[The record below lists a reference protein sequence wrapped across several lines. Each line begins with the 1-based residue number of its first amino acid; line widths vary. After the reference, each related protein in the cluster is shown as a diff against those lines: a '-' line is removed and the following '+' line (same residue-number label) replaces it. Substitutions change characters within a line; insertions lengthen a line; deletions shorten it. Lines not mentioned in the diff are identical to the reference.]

1 MTISNPNIG
10 DPLDVWLRIPDGE
23 EESEAEA
30 NTYHDEESDRY
41 VVEWYLTAVGLV
53 KSVWFDT
60 YLESQQWLTEQGFED
75 YSS

>member
-1 MTISNPNIG
+1 MSIR
-10 DPLDVWLRIPDGE
+10 DPERMALDVWLRIPEGE

-30 NTYHDEESDRY
+30 NTYQTETGY

-53 KSVWFDT
+53 TSVHFDT
-60 YLESQQWLTEQGFED
+60 LEQAHAFLTREGFVN